1 MESSAIV
8 RVRYKDT
15 DQMGVVYNGNYFT
28 WFEVGRVELLRD
40 IGISYKDL
48 EKRGVFTAVAEA
60 YCKYIKPARFDDEI
74 IIKTRIRKLTETRIE
89 FEYSLY
95 RKDDELLLAKGY
107 TLHVFV
113 DKNIKPVNLKKVDE
127 DLWKL
132 LKEKVEDNN

>member
-48 EKRGVFTAVAEA
+48 ERRGVFTAVAEA

-95 RKDDELLLAKGY
+95 RKEDELLLAKGY
-107 TLHVFV
+107 TPHVFV

-132 LKEKVEDNN
+132 LKEKVEENN

>member
-1 MESSAIV
+1 MAIILL
-8 RVRYKDT
+8 
-15 DQMGVVYNGNYFT
+15 
-28 WFEVGRVELLRD
+28 GRVELLRD

-48 EKRGVFTAVAEA
+48 ERRGVFTAVAEA

-95 RKDDELLLAKGY
+95 RKEDELLLAKGY

-132 LKEKVEDNN
+132 LKKKVEENN

>member
-48 EKRGVFTAVAEA
+48 
-60 YCKYIKPARFDDEI
+60 
-74 IIKTRIRKLTETRIE
+74 
-89 FEYSLY
+89 
-95 RKDDELLLAKGY
+95 
-107 TLHVFV
+107 
-113 DKNIKPVNLKKVDE
+113 
-127 DLWKL
+127 
-132 LKEKVEDNN
+132 

>member
-95 RKDDELLLAKGY
+95 RKEDELLLAKGY

-132 LKEKVEDNN
+132 LKEKVEENN

>member
-95 RKDDELLLAKGY
+95 RKEDELLLAKGY

>member
-15 DQMGVVYNGNYFT
+15 DQMGVAYNGNYFT
-28 WFEVGRVELLRD
+28 WFEVGRVELLRN
-40 IGISYKDL
+40 IGISYKEL

-74 IIKTRIRKLTETRIE
+74 IIKTRIKKLTETRLE

-95 RKDDELLLAKGY
+95 RKEDELLLATGH

-113 DKNIKPVNLKKVDE
+113 DKNIKPINLKKAHE
-127 DLWKL
+127 DLWSL
-132 LKEKVEDNN
+132 LKQSVEDHN

>member
-48 EKRGVFTAVAEA
+48 ERRGVFTAVAEA

-95 RKDDELLLAKGY
+95 RKEDELLLAKGY

-132 LKEKVEDNN
+132 LKEKVEKNN

>member
-48 EKRGVFTAVAEA
+48 ERRGVFTAVAEA

-74 IIKTRIRKLTETRIE
+74 IIKTRIRKLTEIRVE

-95 RKDDELLLAKGY
+95 RKEDELLLAKGY

-113 DKNIKPVNLKKVDE
+113 DKNIQPVNLKKVHE

-132 LKEKVEDNN
+132 LKEKIEDNN

>member
-48 EKRGVFTAVAEA
+48 ERRGVFTAVAEA

-95 RKDDELLLAKGY
+95 RKEDELLLAKGY

-132 LKEKVEDNN
+132 LKEKIEDNN

>member
-1 MESSAIV
+1 VENSTVI

-40 IGISYKDL
+40 MGISYKYL
-48 EKRGVFTAVAEA
+48 EERGIFTAVAEA
-60 YCKYIKPARFDDEI
+60 HCKYIKPARFDDEI
-74 IIKTRIRKLTETRIE
+74 VIKTRIIELKETRVK

-95 RKDDELLLAKGY
+95 RKDDDLLLAKGY

-113 DKNIKPVNLKKVDE
+113 DKNIKPISLRKTHE

-132 LKEKVEDNN
+132 LEENMEVDE

>member
-48 EKRGVFTAVAEA
+48 ERRGVFTAVAEA

-74 IIKTRIRKLTETRIE
+74 IIKTRIRKLTEIRVE

-95 RKDDELLLAKGY
+95 RKEDELLLAKGY

>member
-48 EKRGVFTAVAEA
+48 ERRGVFTAVAEA

>member
-74 IIKTRIRKLTETRIE
+74 IIKTRIRKLTEIRVE

-95 RKDDELLLAKGY
+95 RKEDELLLAKGY

>member
-48 EKRGVFTAVAEA
+48 ERRGVFTAVAEA

-95 RKDDELLLAKGY
+95 RKEDELLLAKGY

-113 DKNIKPVNLKKVDE
+113 DKNIKPVNLKK
-127 DLWKL
+127 LTKIFGSY
-132 LKEKVEDNN
+132 

>member
-132 LKEKVEDNN
+132 LKEKIEDNN

>member
-48 EKRGVFTAVAEA
+48 ERRGVFTAVAEA

-95 RKDDELLLAKGY
+95 RKEDELLLAKGY

>member
-48 EKRGVFTAVAEA
+48 ERRGVFTAVAEA

-95 RKDDELLLAKGY
+95 RKEDELLLAKGY

-132 LKEKVEDNN
+132 LKEKVEENN